1 MWLSGAK
8 ASGKELIPGS
18 LAPEEI
24 KEMKDEEE
32 LDILAEEDQSRCA
45 LCGEGFNE
53 FYNHEIDEWTYKG
66 VTYLKAS
73 VGTTLATM
81 DRHKLGPIVHSKC
94 RFDSN
99 STMSSTN
106 MYLLFIYD
114 LSYIILAYYY
124 YYLLFFLVSF
134 VYAGNLPRE

>member
-106 MYLLFIYD
+106 MEPTKRVVKEKECGSTIFIRFATHFVFNCYF
-114 LSYIILAYYY
+114 SIYI
-124 YYLLFFLVSF
+124 F
-134 VYAGNLPRE
+134 